1 MSTLKPHEEILHKI
15 PEVLIA
21 GKGWVGTEVA
31 KSFPDATQVDE
42 NNSAKNFE
50 GKMFDYCF
58 ICVPTP
64 PNEDGSCDTSI
75 VEDVFNE
82 YGKIVDTFIIR
93 STVNLGFTEQ
103 MSKKGYKVVFQPEYI
118 GETVAHPYL
127 AHGTD
132 FIILGGDKGVVDR
145 VGHLWAKVSS
155 PTIRIQIVDSRTAEL
170 AKLME
175 NSFLAC
181 KVTFFNQFFDL
192 AESFDVNYHQL
203 RESFL
208 LDERMGRSHTQVYP
222 DNRGYAGKCL
232 PKDVANAIFS
242 GKKLG
247 ADVSFLEA
255 MQEYNARLRERNG
268 K

>member
-1 MSTLKPHEEILHKI
+1 MTELKPHEEILHKI
-15 PEVLIA
+15 PHVLIA

-31 KSFPDATQVDE
+31 KHFPNAVQVDE
-42 NNSAKNFE
+42 NNSSKDFE
-50 GKMFDYCF
+50 GQNFDYCF

-75 VEDVFNE
+75 VESVFKE
-82 YGKIVDTFIIR
+82 YGNIVDTFIIR
-93 STVNLGFTEQ
+93 STVNLGFTEE
-103 MSKKGYKVVFQPEYI
+103 MTHKGYKAVFQPEYI

-127 AHGTD
+127 NHGTD
-132 FIILGGDKGVVDR
+132 FIILGGEKGVVDN
-145 VGHLWAKVSS
+145 VGHLWAQVSS
-155 PTIRIQIVDSRTAEL
+155 PTIHIQIVDSRTAEL

-192 AESFDVNYHQL
+192 AESFGVNYHQL

-208 LDERMGRSHTQVYP
+208 LDGRMGRSHTQVYP
-222 DNRGYAGKCL
+222 NNRGYAGKCL

-247 ADVSFLEA
+247 ADMSFLEA
-255 MQEYNARLRERNG
+255 MQDYNTRLRNRS
-268 K
+268 